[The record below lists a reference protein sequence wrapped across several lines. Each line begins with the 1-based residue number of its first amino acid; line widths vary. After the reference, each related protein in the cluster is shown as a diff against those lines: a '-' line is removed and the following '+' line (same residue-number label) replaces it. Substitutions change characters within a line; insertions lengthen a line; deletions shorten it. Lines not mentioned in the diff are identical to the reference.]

1 MKLEQA
7 LSDYIS
13 EPKNPLFNFILGKCY
28 EDNRQF
34 SAAIGFYIRTAEFGA
49 NPLLSYEAFMRVA
62 ICFEIIGRRPYTMK
76 GILLRAITIMPER
89 PEAYFLMARTY
100 EINKD
105 WHEAYAWSIIGN
117 KIAGEN
123 EIKEPLKTD
132 VQYPGIYG
140 FIYERAVVS
149 WWIGL
154 YYESLNLFKELIKN
168 YKMFPPHE
176 ESCKSNISTIINIL
190 KGKEKYDESKLNN

>member
-13 EPKNPLFNFILGKCY
+13 DPRNQSYNFILGKCY

-34 SAAIGFYIRTAEFGA
+34 SAAIGLYIRTAEYGEDSLF
-49 NPLLSYEAFMRVA
+49 SYEAFLRIA
-62 ICFEIIGRRPYTMK
+62 ICFEIIGRRTYTLK
-76 GILLRAITIMPER
+76 GILLRAITIQPNR

-105 WHEAYAWSIIGN
+105 WHEAYTWSIIGN
-117 KIAGEN
+117 KIASEN

-154 YYESLNLFKELIKN
+154 YYESLNLFKSLIKN
-168 YKMFPPHE
+168 YKMLPIYE
-176 ESCKSNISTIINIL
+176 ESCKSNLSTIVNIL
-190 KGKEKYDESKLNN
+190 RGKDKYNDPDMN